1 VGRWGPL
8 TSSFYLFR
16 LGFSMYRDEV
26 RAHLTGI
33 ISSIATPFNRD
44 GSVDYDGLRHQ
55 IDFVL
60 EGGSRTVL
68 LTAGDSHYICMSE
81 AEIAEVTRVACEHTA
96 GRGMVV
102 AADRYYDTRRSVAF
116 GSYAKGLGADVLMVL
131 PPAWGASSTVET
143 LVEHYGEVS
152 KTMPL
157 MIVTGA
163 FSARGPQFGLDVIDK
178 TLDRFDNVVAIKDD
192 MCGDFARRLCLVA
205 HERVAVFAGGQKVNH
220 INMWP
225 YGCDGYMSS
234 YITFKPEVAR
244 RYWSAINKADVEGAR
259 VIIRDYDMPFF
270 DYIGKLTGG
279 WNAGFHGAMEIFGV
293 AKRWRRKPYY
303 SLNDE
308 ELEGLREFFR
318 SKKLLQER

>member
-1 VGRWGPL
+1 MDRN
-8 TSSFYLFR
+8 
-16 LGFSMYRDEV
+16 EV

-33 ISSIATPFNRD
+33 ISSIATPFNED
-44 GSVDYDGLRHQ
+44 GGVDYNGLRNQ

-81 AEIAEVTRVACEHTA
+81 AEIAEVTRVTCEHTA

-102 AADRYYDTRRSVAF
+102 AADRYFDTRRSVAF
-116 GSYAKGLGADVLMVL
+116 ASFAKAQGADVLMAL

-143 LVEHYGEVS
+143 MVEHYGEVS
-152 KTMPL
+152 RTMPV
-157 MIVTGA
+157 MIVTGS
-163 FSARGPQFGLDVIDK
+163 FSARGPAFGLEVIER
-178 TLDRFDNVVAIKDD
+178 TLDGFENVVAIKDD
-192 MCGDFARRLCLVA
+192 VCGDFARRLCLVA

-220 INMWP
+220 MNMWP

-234 YITFKPEVAR
+234 YVTFQPEIAR
-244 RYWSAINKADVEGAR
+244 RYWNAIRKADVEAAR
-259 VIIRDYDMPFF
+259 EVIREYDMPFF

-293 AKRWRRKPYY
+293 AGRWRRKPYY

-308 ELEGLREFFR
+308 EMEGLREFFR

>member
-1 VGRWGPL
+1 MDRN
-8 TSSFYLFR
+8 
-16 LGFSMYRDEV
+16 EV

-33 ISSIATPFNRD
+33 ISSIATPFNED

-68 LTAGDSHYICMSE
+68 LTVGDSHYICMSE
-81 AEIAEVTRVACEHTA
+81 AEIVEVTRVACEHTA

-102 AADRYYDTRRSVAF
+102 AADRYYDTRRSIAF
-116 GSYAKGLGADVLMVL
+116 ASFAKDQGADVLMVL
-131 PPAWGASSTVET
+131 PPNWGPSCTVET
-143 LVEHYGEVS
+143 MVDHYGAVS
-152 KTMPL
+152 RTMPV

-163 FSARGPQFGLDVIDK
+163 FSAQGPEFGLKVIDE
-178 TLDRFDNVVAIKDD
+178 TLDRYENVVAIKDD
-192 MCGDFARRLCLVA
+192 MCGDFARRLCLIA
-205 HERVAVFAGGQKVNH
+205 HERVAVFAGGQKANH
-220 INMWP
+220 MNMWP

-234 YITFKPEVAR
+234 YITFKPEIAR
-244 RYWSAINKADVEGAR
+244 QYWNAIRNADVDAAR
-259 VIIRDYDMPFF
+259 KVIHEYDMPFF

-293 AKRWRRKPYY
+293 AGRWRRKPYY
-303 SLNDE
+303 SLNDDE
-308 ELEGLREFFR
+308 MDGLREFFR

>member
-1 VGRWGPL
+1 
-8 TSSFYLFR
+8 
-16 LGFSMYRDEV
+16 MYRDEV